1 MCVVINMKNVTSSIV
16 GINQTIQKE
25 LLKKLSYVEGGF
37 GVKPSVKTLFNTTN
51 NVTYTGLIPHVL
63 NVLRKFNI
71 EYKINDLREVP
82 EKNANFKMNE
92 TFQAR
97 DYQEKII
104 SNVSTRDIIQ
114 AATGAGKTFIMA
126 SLIAKHNVKPA
137 VVIAPSISLAIQIK
151 DEFEKFLNTKVGICG
166 GGKKVIHDITVS
178 TPESA
183 PDSLLKSCKII
194 LWDEFHTA
202 AAKITWETGIKSP
215 NAYYRYGMSA
225 TPWRDD
231 GKDILLEAITNVR
244 KPHLSITASKL
255 IEKGKL
261 TPCTINFIPINKIFD
276 WTGDYNSFYSKSIIE
291 NEYRNNIIV
300 DKAIEMYKNNRTIL
314 ILIKSIKHG
323 NVILNKLLQ
332 NDFLNDKVKFLY
344 GSTDLEERANIL
356 NDVKQGKI
364 KILIASTL
372 ADQGLD
378 LPVLDCLILAGGGRS
393 STRAF
398 QRVGRVIRLYTNK
411 QNAIVFDF
419 KDMSPTLY
427 NHYLFRK
434 ALYKT
439 EPLWTIND

>member
-1 MCVVINMKNVTSSIV
+1 MCVVINMKNVTSSII

-63 NVLRKFNI
+63 SVLRKFNI

-92 TFQAR
+92 IFQAR

-183 PDSLLKSCKII
+183 PDDLLKECKMI
-194 LWDEFHTA
+194 LWDECLRYNQ
-202 AAKITWETGIKSP
+202 KILMADGSYKKIGDLVKNKS
-215 NAYYRYGMSA
+215 
-225 TPWRDD
+225 
-231 GKDILLEAITNVR
+231 
-244 KPHLSITASKL
+244 
-255 IEKGKL
+255 
-261 TPCTINFIPINKIFD
+261 
-276 WTGDYNSFYSKSIIE
+276 
-291 NEYRNNIIV
+291 NEYVMSYNHKTNKLEPKKIIGHS
-300 DKAIEMYKNNRTIL
+300 KTKTNRQNKKLMRIKIKKSNGKYEFIECTENHKIWVE
-314 ILIKSIKHG
+314 S
-323 NVILNKLLQ
+323 LNKYVYARDLVKGH
-332 NDFLNDKVKFLY
+332 KVKAL
-344 GSTDLEERANIL
+344 SNSI
-356 NDVKQGKI
+356 
-364 KILIASTL
+364 
-372 ADQGLD
+372 
-378 LPVLDCLILAGGGRS
+378 P
-393 STRAF
+393 
-398 QRVGRVIRLYTNK
+398 NK
-411 QNAIVFDF
+411 D
-419 KDMSPTLY
+419 
-427 NHYLFRK
+427 
-434 ALYKT
+434 
-439 EPLWTIND
+439 